1 MKNWLFSGYEQ
12 PVSIVSLF
20 TSIGIVSGLQISG
33 IVISYSC
40 QIFLAR
46 WLGATEYGT
55 YDYIIN
61 LSIFLSYLAGLGLP
75 NALLRLIPEYEVKK
89 DWGRLQGLIW
99 NSWLYIAIASILL
112 SIIVS
117 IVVVCLGPKVS
128 FKLPTM
134 LFGIWTIPLLAL
146 LKQQLEMAKVLNRFI
161 LAYLPSVIIAPI
173 LLIVGIFCLQNYLFP
188 ITSTDAIAVFL
199 VSLFILL
206 AVQLWLFCQKLPQK
220 WFDCQS
226 IYVPK
231 EWLSVSLP
239 FLLGD
244 GAYLILN
251 QADIFMI
258 GAFLDPKQVGIYSAA
273 LKTAGWV
280 NILLTASSTVLATTF
295 SSLYFQGKQKELQDL
310 LTKIIGWIFV
320 PALIASCY
328 LFIFGDDVLVLFGT
342 EFLEAKWAML
352 VLVVGQIVNVGSGCV
367 GYLMQITGHNYQC
380 TYVYCWG
387 TLINL
392 VLSLILIPLLG
403 ILGGAIA
410 TATTMIIWN
419 IWLHH
424 LVVKHIG
431 VRPSIFSLI
440 STVTS

>member
-33 IVISYSC
+33 IVISYSS
-40 QIFLAR
+40 QILLAR
-46 WLGATEYGT
+46 WLGATEYGI

-61 LSIFLSYLAGLGLP
+61 LGIFLGYIAGLGLP
-75 NALLRLIPEYEVKK
+75 NALLRLIPEYKVKE
-89 DWGRLQGLIW
+89 DWGRLRGMLW
-99 NSWLYIAIASILL
+99 NSWRYVAIASIFL
-112 SIIVS
+112 SIIVT
-117 IVVVCLGPKVS
+117 IVVIFLGQKTA

-134 LFGIWTIPLLAL
+134 LLGIWTIPLLAL
-146 LKQQLEMAKVLNRFI
+146 LRQQLEMSKVLNRFI
-161 LAYLPSVIIAPI
+161 LAYSPSVVILPI
-173 LLIVGIFCLQNYLFP
+173 FLIVGIFCLQPYLFP
-188 ITSTDAIAVFL
+188 LTSTDAIAIFL
-199 VSLFILL
+199 ISLFILL
-206 AVQLWLFCQKLPQK
+206 AIQLWLFCQKIPQE
-220 WFDCQS
+220 WFSCQP
-226 IYVPK
+226 ICVPK

-251 QADIFMI
+251 QTDIFMI
-258 GAFLDPKQVGIYSAA
+258 GIFLDAKQVGIYSAA
-273 LKTAGWV
+273 LKTACWI

-295 SSLYFQGKQKELQDL
+295 SSLYVQGKQKDLQDL
-310 LTKIIGWIFV
+310 FTKIIGWIFF

-328 LFIFGDDVLVLFGT
+328 LFIYGDNVLALFGT
-342 EFLEAKWAML
+342 EFVAAKWAML
-352 VLVVGQIVNVGSGCV
+352 VLVVGQLVNVGTGCV
-367 GYLMQITGHNYQC
+367 GYIMQLTGHNYQC

-392 VLSLILIPLLG
+392 ILSLILIPLLG

-419 IWLHH
+419 VWLHR

-431 VRPSIFSLI
+431 VQTSILSLI